1 MLPGLSIV
9 FCRLLDLERFIIW
22 EVAEQIVAQS
32 SKPLKSARS
41 FQAKKKKYEY
51 LDENRIGDHICYYS
65 DLTKIND
72 HFPNFE
78 IEHSLK
84 DTIQQIVEAR
94 GVANS
99 KHWHIKNQYF

>member
-1 MLPGLSIV
+1 LGGGRANSCSI
-9 FCRLLDLERFIIW
+9 LEAFKIC
-22 EVAEQIVAQS
+22 EEFS
-32 SKPLKSARS
+32 G
-41 FQAKKKKYEY
+41 KKQKYEY
-51 LDENRIGDHICYYS
+51 LNENRIGDHICYYS

-94 GVANS
+94 GRR
-99 KHWHIKNQYF
+99 K